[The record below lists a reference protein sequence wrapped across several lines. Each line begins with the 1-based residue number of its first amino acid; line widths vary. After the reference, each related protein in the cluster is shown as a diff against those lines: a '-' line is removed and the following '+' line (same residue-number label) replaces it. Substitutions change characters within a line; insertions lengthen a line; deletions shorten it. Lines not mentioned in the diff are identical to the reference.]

1 MKNFSAYIF
10 VSLFALILI
19 VSACASKEERETKV
33 PLEILDEKLFT
44 EILSDPG
51 LAECAVHLNIKA
63 SNLSKT
69 DSVYAFD
76 PLKDHKVRV
85 SQFDSA
91 LVFYA
96 NHAELYKRVYENV
109 LVSLSEFQT
118 KRTNS
123 PKDTVSK

>member
-44 EILSDPG
+44 EILSDFA
-51 LAECAVHLNIKA
+51 LAESAVNLNIKA